1 MDIAAVSMAY
11 AQFELQQQASVSIAK
26 KSMDVAE
33 AQMQGLIEMLQVAA
47 PDPEAVPP
55 TDLGQLIDVKA

>member
-1 MDIAAVSMAY
+1 MDIAAISMAH
-11 AQFELQQQASVSIAK
+11 AQFELQQQASIAIAK

-47 PDPEAVPP
+47 PEPESISPP
-55 TDLGQLIDVKA
+55 DLGQLIDVKA